1 MAFREYTIKLLNAL
15 QEGVID
21 RDTVITAALQHMSE
35 DEVRSMCEANGFFED
50 DEEADAPPV
59 AIHSPSVYQ
68 ALRFL
73 VAVSKAARQPMRYS
87 AKMKSGVLLPFS
99 RE

>member
-50 DEEADAPPV
+50 DEEAEDEEEAGPD
-59 AIHSPSVYQ
+59 HGKLWSDT
-68 ALRFL
+68 
-73 VAVSKAARQPMRYS
+73 S
-87 AKMKSGVLLPFS
+87 AELA
-99 RE
+99 

>member
-50 DEEADAPPV
+50 DEEAEDEEEGQLDPIDDPNWV
-59 AIHSPSVYQ
+59 
-68 ALRFL
+68 
-73 VAVSKAARQPMRYS
+73 
-87 AKMKSGVLLPFS
+87 GS
-99 RE
+99 RHHY